1 MITYE
6 KLWQTMKERNITTYH
21 LITYHNISRGLIS
34 RLKKGEAMTT
44 NTLNNLCNILDCD
57 VTDILTYTKDT
68 PMDQEEQT
76 TQQ

>member
-21 LITYHNISRGLIS
+21 LITYHNIRRGLIS

-68 PMDQEEQT
+68 PTEQEEQT

>member
-44 NTLNNLCNILDCD
+44 NTLNNLCNIHIFPPEIFMRLPHSH
-57 VTDILTYTKDT
+57 LYTAVL
-68 PMDQEEQT
+68 
-76 TQQ
+76 